1 MFGPYPRRF
10 SVTSGLLSVVRVQQF
25 GLQPLVFVL
34 ACQTAASLRS
44 YARDSMREIDRI
56 LDQMDRAFSGDAW
69 HGPSLM
75 SLLQSISAE
84 DASKHPIKGAH
95 SIWELA
101 NHLSA
106 WNAITSHRLQG
117 EEVQITTERDWPP
130 VWEVS
135 ETAWRRALEIL
146 AESHAH
152 LRSVVSKL
160 KDDELDQKAA
170 GPNYSR
176 YVVIHGVIQHNLY
189 HAGQIAVLKKA
200 L

>member
-1 MFGPYPRRF
+1 
-10 SVTSGLLSVVRVQQF
+10 
-25 GLQPLVFVL
+25 
-34 ACQTAASLRS
+34 
-44 YARDSMREIDRI
+44 MRETDRI

-84 DASKHPIKGAH
+84 DASKHSVDGAH
-95 SIWELA
+95 SIWELV

-106 WNAITSHRLQG
+106 WNTITSHRLQG

-135 ETAWRRALEIL
+135 ETNWKRALEVL

-152 LRSVVSKL
+152 LRGVVSKL
-160 KDDELDQKAA
+160 DDDELDQKAA

-200 L
+200 LS